1 MAPSTVGAGTP
12 PIDSRYQTGGTMK
25 LRAVA
30 ITATVLLLA
39 GCSAEPSEIA
49 AETTATSPPT
59 PTISSSPAW
68 TPTPWPTDIPS
79 VVEAPAAAAP
89 PVEASGTSDDDEA
102 FLAALGTIDPGLAHE
117 RSLGRAANV
126 CLDIEDGK
134 DSTTIIVNME
144 ARFEGGMVPNL
155 SGGQLASLL
164 SLIRTTCD
172 S

>member
-1 MAPSTVGAGTP
+1 
-12 PIDSRYQTGGTMK
+12 MK

-49 AETTATSPPT
+49 VDTTATAAPT
-59 PTISSSPAW
+59 PTISPTPTWS
-68 TPTPWPTDIPS
+68 PTPWPTDIPS
-79 VVEAPAAAAP
+79 VVEAPAAAATP
-89 PVEASGTSDDDEA
+89 ADASDASYDDA
-102 FLAALGTIDPGLAHE
+102 VFLAALGTIDPGLARE

-134 DSTTIIVNME
+134 DSTTIILNME
-144 ARFEGGMVPNL
+144 ARFEGGTVPNL

-164 SLIRTTCD
+164 SLIKTTCD
-172 S
+172 